1 MEKSQDHVPDLV
13 FLRSTPED
21 WLSRPPLPAALQTF
35 ETSLI
40 AVALGRYH
48 TALVLTVSAIEA
60 TLKAYLNIPLPTP
73 EHPGKDWKFDE
84 LIRDA
89 RAKGM
94 ALPNFPKAVTD
105 PLRNKRNRMAHF
117 GHAPTD
123 NPACAGLLLDVA
135 YPLFSAI
142 LLEGFAYDLAKRGL
156 LPDPARHW
164 AKAFELRAKTKS
176 LPVDADDC
184 FVGLGHFLRRNLSP
198 TFLTDREQAMSA
210 QAWEHGRDLDFL
222 ETRLRALEREYTYY
236 WLTDCPVC
244 GDMKC
249 LALDLLFP
257 AKGFDVG
264 VRRAMCVHC
273 DWVVPEKSPVA
284 TILFAD
290 QVAEGI
296 PDIINGFGLE
306 E

>member
-60 TLKAYLNIPLPTP
+60 TLKAYLSIPLPTP
-73 EHPGKDWKFDE
+73 ENFGKDWKFDD
-84 LIRDA
+84 LIKEA
-89 RAKGM
+89 RGRGLRLTDFEK
-94 ALPNFPKAVTD
+94 PNLDF
-105 PLRNKRNRMAHF
+105 LRNKRNRMAHF
-117 GHAPTD
+117 GHAPAD
-123 NPACAGLLLDVA
+123 NPDCAGLLLDVA

-210 QAWEHGRDLDFL
+210 QAWEHGRDFDFL
-222 ETRLRALEREYTYY
+222 QTRFRTLESKYTHY
-236 WLTDCPVC
+236 WLTDCPNC
-244 GDMKC
+244 GELQC
-249 LALDLLFP
+249 LALDLLFQD
-257 AKGFDVG
+257 KGFDVG

-273 DWVVPEKSPVA
+273 DWVIPEKGPVA

-290 QVAEGI
+290 QVAEGL
-296 PDIINGFGLE
+296 PDIIKGFGLE